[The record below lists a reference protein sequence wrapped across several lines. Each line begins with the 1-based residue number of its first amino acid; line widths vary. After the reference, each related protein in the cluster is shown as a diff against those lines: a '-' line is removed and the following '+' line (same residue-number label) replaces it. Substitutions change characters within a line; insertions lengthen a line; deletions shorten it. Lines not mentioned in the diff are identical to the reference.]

1 MNRHTVES
9 RRSYMENLVNYAGAI
24 VYAETEDEAIELL
37 KEYYI
42 ENGCDPEEVEK
53 MEFRVLE
60 RF

>member
-1 MNRHTVES
+1 
-9 RRSYMENLVNYAGAI
+9 MENLVNYAGAI

-42 ENGCDPEEVEK
+42 KNGCDPEEVEK
-53 MEFRVLE
+53 MEIRVLE